1 MKRTLLWGVGILAIV
16 LAIGAFFI
24 TRDGETITPEGSG
37 TVTVAGGTFEAFP
50 LPDYV
55 GEAIDS
61 DYKSYLVEVEP
72 GIKMHVLEVGEG
84 YPVYLQHGNPTN
96 GLLYRKVAAE
106 LPRDRFR
113 LIMPTLVGL
122 GFSTKIPASE
132 HQLDNHLRWTGAL
145 LDQLQLKEVI
155 YVGQDWGGPVGMG
168 ALSQSPDLLKGAVI
182 MNTGLNAPREQRD
195 LSSAHAT
202 AKTPIVGE
210 LLFER
215 VVSIFDRLAG
225 AQGDPASIPPE
236 VSALYGRPVTES
248 GNFKAPLAMMR
259 MVPDSPDH
267 PSADD
272 MQLIEDYIGTL
283 DVPVEIVWGT
293 KDPILGPGLATMK
306 ANFPNARVTETQAGH
321 FLQEEVPGEIA
332 EAVMRLY
339 DAVEA
344 PEGSDEPANPD

>member
-1 MKRTLLWGVGILAIV
+1 MKRKLLWGVGILAIV

-24 TRDGETITPEGSG
+24 TRGGETITPEGSG
-37 TVTVAGGTFEAFP
+37 TVTVAGGTFEAFT

-55 GEAIDS
+55 SAAIDR

-106 LPRDRFR
+106 LPRNRFR

-122 GFSTKIPASE
+122 GVSTKVPASE
-132 HQLDNHLRWTGAL
+132 HQLDNHLRWTSAL
-145 LDQLQLKEVI
+145 LDQLQLEEVI

-168 ALSQSPDLLKGAVI
+168 ALALSPELLKGAVI

-215 VVSIFDRLAG
+215 VVSIFDRLAD
-225 AQGDPASIPPE
+225 AQGDPGSIPPQ

-267 PSADD
+267 PSADE
-272 MQLIEDYIGTL
+272 MQFIEDYIDTL

-293 KDPILGPGLATMK
+293 KDPILGPGLETMK
-306 ANFPNARVTETQAGH
+306 ANFPTARVTETDAGH

-332 EAVMRLY
+332 AAVMRVY
-339 DAVEA
+339 EAVEA
-344 PEGSDEPANPD
+344 SEGSDEPANPD